1 MHQTLEEQVRA
12 LARPLW
18 ESAARPFGMAM
29 DFWLMAEQM
38 VLEAMSATTRLQSA
52 MLSEAPLPT
61 AEDPVGA
68 PVAQI
73 RALAECMWDAAGRQ
87 YEMSQDFWLAAE
99 KHVLAMVRA
108 TANGHGNASVQ
119 EICSLPPAAYLERI
133 RISAYTM
140 WEATGRQYGR
150 AMEFWLAAERQAL
163 ASLRASNAAEPKSPP
178 DEVPPTAETTTPGNK
193 PADNAVDKVAMPEAV
208 ADVAADAAIDTVTVE
223 EREPEAMPP
232 APPPVAATV
241 SPQANA
247 DSGVMDAAPVTETGP
262 TSKRKRKPSTKAKR
276 PAVEKAA
283 GNKHV

>member
-38 VLEAMSATTRLQSA
+38 VLEAMSVTTRLQSA

-108 TANGHGNASVQ
+108 TANDHGNASVQ

-163 ASLRASNAAEPKSPP
+163 ASLRGANAAEPKS
-178 DEVPPTAETTTPGNK
+178 PTAETTTPGDK
-193 PADNAVDKVAMPEAV
+193 PADSAADKVAMPEAV
-208 ADVAADAAIDTVTVE
+208 ADVAVETAIDTVTVE
-223 EREPEAMPP
+223 EREPEAVPPTPPP
-232 APPPVAATV
+232 AAATV

-247 DSGVMDAAPVTETGP
+247 GDGMIATAPAAEPVTEAGP
-262 TSKRKRKPSTKAKR
+262 TNKRKRKSSTKAKR

-283 GNKHV
+283 GNEHV